1 MSPRLIHYPY
11 IPPPF
16 HSWVVFPIFFIS
28 PKPSNKTNKPR
39 LLHILHSTSCVLLF
53 VISTSRFF
61 FPEMKIKF
69 PQTSPTISLIGRY
82 LYLLDFSLN
91 TRYLFVYSQDLL
103 LNIRYDLALES
114 WKGGKSLVYL
124 PLPDCTYSTF
134 RYLFNARV
142 IFTPLITSVCF
153 LKRHR

>member
-1 MSPRLIHYPY
+1 
-11 IPPPF
+11 
-16 HSWVVFPIFFIS
+16 
-28 PKPSNKTNKPR
+28 
-39 LLHILHSTSCVLLF
+39 
-53 VISTSRFF
+53 
-61 FPEMKIKF
+61 MKIKF
-69 PQTSPTISLIGRY
+69 PQTSPTISPI
-82 LYLLDFSLN
+82 YLLDFSLN

-124 PLPDCTYSTF
+124 PLPDCTYSAF

-153 LKRHR
+153 LKRHRQFLNLWCLSVFIFHQSCILSLLAWEKKYSFHPYFLKKYTYIIHIIM